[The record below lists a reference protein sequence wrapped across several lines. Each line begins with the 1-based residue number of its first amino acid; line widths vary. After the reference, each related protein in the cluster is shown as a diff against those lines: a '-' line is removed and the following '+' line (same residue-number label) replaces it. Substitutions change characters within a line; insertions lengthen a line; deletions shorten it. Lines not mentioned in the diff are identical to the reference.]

1 MSDLVAEP
9 NQTVMDEQNSL
20 SWISSL
26 GEVQPL
32 LGLFSNGVYVSV
44 PLQVLRD
51 GGAHEL
57 EWLHCCYSAVCDG
70 ECGECRGVL
79 PEVHNHLPCFE
90 RVQLQVV
97 VTAPDSQLFFLSVS
111 RLVSIVD
118 EANDGSVSK
127 FQDLDRGVFCS
138 AFVYREKSSG
148 ESTHPWGAPVLIV
161 IVLDVSLSSLTS
173 CCLSVRKL
181 VIHWQMK
188 VGTESWVSLSERR
201 SGMMVLKA
209 ELKSTNNILA

>member
-1 MSDLVAEP
+1 MNRIVYPEFPHLVKY
-9 NQTVMDEQNSL
+9 SL
-20 SWISSL
+20 CWAFLAMESMWVSHSRSW
-26 GEVQPL
+26 EMV
-32 LGLFSNGVYVSV
+32 V
-44 PLQVLRD
+44 PMNLND
-51 GGAHEL
+51 ST
-57 EWLHCCYSAVCDG
+57 CYSAVHDG
-70 ECGECRGVL
+70 EWGECRGVL

-118 EANDGSVSK
+118 EADDGSVICK

-181 VIHWQMK
+181 VIHWQME